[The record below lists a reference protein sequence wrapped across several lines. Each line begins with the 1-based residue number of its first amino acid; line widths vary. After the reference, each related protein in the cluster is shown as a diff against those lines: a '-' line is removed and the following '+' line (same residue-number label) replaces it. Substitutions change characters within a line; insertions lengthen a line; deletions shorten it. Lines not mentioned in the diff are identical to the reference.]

1 MPEKE
6 SDSLEYLCGAFKG
19 LSPGKQDH
27 VLDVARSLLEVQ
39 DENVPDTSETS
50 VYLRNSERPSSA
62 SKIKTTNPN
71 PYSGK

>member
-1 MPEKE
+1 MSEKVFKNI
-6 SDSLEYLCGAFKG
+6 EYVSGAFKG

-27 VLDVARSLLEVQ
+27 ILDIARSLLEVQ
-39 DENVPDTSETS
+39 DESVPDTSETS

-62 SKIKTTNPN
+62 LKIKTTNPN